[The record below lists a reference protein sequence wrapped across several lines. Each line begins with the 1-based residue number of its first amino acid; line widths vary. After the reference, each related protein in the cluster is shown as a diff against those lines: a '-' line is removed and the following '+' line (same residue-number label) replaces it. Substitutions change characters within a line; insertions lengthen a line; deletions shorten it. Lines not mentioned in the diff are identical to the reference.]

1 VAIEA
6 LEPRAVVGPRTG
18 VEAVFR
24 VRWGTE
30 PRPHLVF
37 HDRHGWYCEEHGRG
51 CDAVEAAR
59 GAGAG
64 EG

>member
-1 VAIEA
+1 
-6 LEPRAVVGPRTG
+6 
-18 VEAVFR
+18 VFR

-59 GAGAG
+59 GAGAAASND
-64 EG
+64 